1 MTPVHG
7 ASSSREVCAL
17 VMREM
22 LLCFTTR
29 DGPSTERRRSRP
41 KSLLEGTWLAQ
52 RLLSTDKRNQPVER
66 TPSAICVQSSSFDVS
81 NRRVFLPRHS
91 WLVTIAALAMVASRS
106 TNHMS
111 DSPGGKRSNN
121 QKNNK
126 DEPISLSSGNT
137 IFFGQV
143 CISRHCNTVSTWHF
157 VNPAG
162 LKFRKECKVFRKAIV
177 DTMATRPYFFQVFSF
192 VAAILLTGINSIV
205 LAFLPVPYILSTKT
219 YIPRSF
225 RASIQRGHMNVEED
239 VVATKKQV
247 HEEDDD
253 EADELVNS
261 LTEKIEEMEGLW
273 YSDDFY
279 GPHGREWV
287 KMSASLVGE
296 TATSALVAIKV
307 TGDPYVPAGCETFRT
322 VSWPGLGEKV
332 AAEIQIRADPND
344 PDGFEWI
351 PGEMT
356 LVKKG
361 QIRLICQFNVLMRST
376 GTFFKQNDQDDGRS
390 AES

>member
-1 MTPVHG
+1 
-7 ASSSREVCAL
+7 
-17 VMREM
+17 
-22 LLCFTTR
+22 
-29 DGPSTERRRSRP
+29 
-41 KSLLEGTWLAQ
+41 
-52 RLLSTDKRNQPVER
+52 
-66 TPSAICVQSSSFDVS
+66 
-81 NRRVFLPRHS
+81 
-91 WLVTIAALAMVASRS
+91 
-106 TNHMS
+106 
-111 DSPGGKRSNN
+111 
-121 QKNNK
+121 
-126 DEPISLSSGNT
+126 
-137 IFFGQV
+137 
-143 CISRHCNTVSTWHF
+143 
-157 VNPAG
+157 
-162 LKFRKECKVFRKAIV
+162 
-177 DTMATRPYFFQVFSF
+177 
-192 VAAILLTGINSIV
+192 
-205 LAFLPVPYILSTKT
+205 
-219 YIPRSF
+219 
-225 RASIQRGHMNVEED
+225 MNVEED